1 VFEPRD
7 SCWWPG
13 AGSVRCAMT
22 LLSTLLSWSDRAAT
36 SLRDGASA
44 TLECDLPRKDPG
56 TYQED
61 GEEPSITY
69 YAQSTEK

>member
-1 VFEPRD
+1 
-7 SCWWPG
+7 
-13 AGSVRCAMT
+13 MT